1 MADGRGLDQ
10 RHLRQRHEARA
21 AAAAHARRRDPDRE
35 HRPQVRRMTLGRTA
49 ALTDTGR
56 KRRHN
61 EDVYVVDPPIFAIAD
76 GMGGAKA
83 GEVAAALAADA
94 LRGEGGSGEDTLVT
108 LIQEANRRVYE
119 RAAEDAAKS
128 GMGTTM
134 TVALLEDGR
143 VRIGHV
149 GD

>member
-1 MADGRGLDQ
+1 
-10 RHLRQRHEARA
+10 
-21 AAAAHARRRDPDRE
+21 
-35 HRPQVRRMTLGRTA
+35 MTLGRTV

-61 EDVYVVDPPIFAIAD
+61 EDVYVADPPLFAIAD
-76 GMGGAKA
+76 GMGGANA

-94 LRGEGGSGEDTLVT
+94 LRDTADEGSGENAVVG
-108 LIQEANRRVYE
+108 LIQEANRRVYQ
-119 RAAEDAAKS
+119 RATEDAAAS

-149 GD
+149 GDS